1 MNLKRKGKK
10 PKRLIEIV
18 VEDKNEDNLP
28 ETAKKYYEKIY
39 FEACEF
45 LTSRFEQENLKNY
58 ENLQESL
65 LLAAKGK
72 NYDEKLTE
80 ILTFF
85 KVILSKII

>member
-18 VEDKNEDNLP
+18 GEDKNEDNLP

-58 ENLQESL
+58 EVL

-80 ILTFF
+80 ILTFL
-85 KVILSKII
+85 KVILSQII